1 MRNHYTKERVLGVLP
16 VAPVASIKYCL
27 YARKS
32 TEEEDRQ
39 ALSIESQVREMTALA
54 EAEGLH
60 IAEIKRES
68 HSSKEVGQRAVY
80 NELLSEVRAGKF
92 NGILTWAPDR
102 LSRNAGDLGAV
113 VDLMDQKKLVEIRT
127 YTQKFTNN
135 PNEKFMLMIL
145 GSQAKLENDQKVINV
160 KRGLRARCE
169 LGWRPGPAPTGYLNE
184 NHIDRRGQVRTDPK
198 RSIVVRQI
206 FEKVGN
212 DGWSG
217 RQVYKWLRK
226 IGFKTKSG
234 KRLVLA
240 NVYQLL
246 RNPFYYGEFE
256 YPAGGGTW
264 YQSKHQPIITKE
276 LFDRVQASIQD
287 HYIPKTDSKEFA
299 FTKLI
304 KCGYC
309 ASGITADE
317 KFKLLKDGGTGRYVY
332 YMCTHGKGVE
342 CRNPAVNEKDLIE
355 ELVGLLDKIDL
366 DELGVKE
373 KIREEISRYNRFR
386 IGVLGMK
393 TKERNADIDAINYAK
408 YLLRDGTL
416 TEKRELLACLKS
428 RLVLKDRKIALAS

>member
-1 MRNHYTKERVLGVLP
+1 M
-16 VAPVASIKYCL
+16 

-39 ALSIESQVREMTALA
+39 ALSIDSQVREMTQLA
-54 EAEGLH
+54 EREGLQ
-60 IAEIKRES
+60 IAEIKREA

-80 NELLSEVRAGKF
+80 NELLSEIRQGKF

-113 VDLMDQKKLVEIRT
+113 VDLIDQGKLLEIRT

-184 NHIDRRGQVRTDPK
+184 NHLDRRGQIRIDPK
-198 RSIVVRQI
+198 RSVTVRQI

-212 DGWSG
+212 DNWSG

-226 IGFKTKSG
+226 IGFKTKNG
-234 KRLVLA
+234 KGLVLA
-240 NVYQLL
+240 NVYLLL
-246 RNPFYYGEFE
+246 RNPFYSGEFE
-256 YPAGGGTW
+256 YPAGSGTW
-264 YQSKHQPIITKE
+264 YQGKHQPIVAKE
-276 LFDRVQASIQD
+276 LFEKVQASIQD
-287 HYIPKTDSKEFA
+287 HYIPKTESKEFA

-309 ASGITADE
+309 ESGITADE
-317 KFKLLKDGGTGRYVY
+317 KFKRLKDGGTNRHVY
-332 YMCTHGKGVE
+332 YMCTRGKGVE
-342 CRNPAVNEKDLIE
+342 CKNPAVNEKDLIE
-355 ELVGLLDKIDL
+355 SLSNLLDTLDL
-366 DELGVKE
+366 DELGMQE
-373 KIREEISRYNRFR
+373 KIHDEISRYNRFR
-386 IGVLGMK
+386 MGVLGMK
-393 TKERNADIDAINYAK
+393 TKERNSDIDPCDYAK
-408 YLLRDGTL
+408 YLLREGTI

-428 RLVLKDRKIALAS
+428 RLVLKDRKISLGSAD

>member
-1 MRNHYTKERVLGVLP
+1 MRNYYTKDYVRPQLP
-16 VAPVASIKYCL
+16 IAVPAPIKFCL

-39 ALSIESQVREMTALA
+39 ALSIDSQVREMTQLA
-54 EAEGLH
+54 EREGLQ
-60 IAEIKRES
+60 ITEIKREA

-80 NELLSEVRAGKF
+80 NELLQEIRSGKF
-92 NGILTWAPDR
+92 SGILTWAPDR

-113 VDLMDQKKLVEIRT
+113 VDLIDQGKLLEIRT

-184 NHIDRRGQVRTDPK
+184 KHLDRRGQLRVDPK
-198 RSIVVRQI
+198 RSVTVRQI

-212 DGWSG
+212 DNWSG
-217 RQVYKWLRK
+217 RQVHRWLKK

-234 KRLVLA
+234 KALVLA
-240 NVYQLL
+240 NVYLLL

-264 YQSKHQPIITKE
+264 YQGKHQPIITKD
-276 LFDRVQASIQD
+276 LFDQVQASIQD
-287 HYIPKTDSKEFA
+287 HYIPKTESKEFA

-309 ASGITADE
+309 DSGITADE
-317 KFKLLKDGGTGRYVY
+317 KFKRLKDGGTNRHVY
-332 YMCTHGKGVE
+332 YMCTRGKGVE
-342 CRNPAVNEKDLIE
+342 CKNPALNEKDLIE
-355 ELVGLLDKIDL
+355 ALSNLLDTLDL
-366 DELGVKE
+366 DELGMKE
-373 KIREEISRYNRFR
+373 KINDEIARYNRFR
-386 IGVLGMK
+386 TGVLGMK
-393 TKERNADIDAINYAK
+393 SKERNTDIDPRDYAK
-408 YLLRDGTL
+408 YLLREGTI

-428 RLVLKDRKIALAS
+428 RLVLKDKKISLE